1 MERGNDYIMTAVYD
15 VASAAY
21 TGVATYNM
29 RTKEVTKVALPGSAK
44 LLWVPVFTD
53 ELAQAVAQTQALQA
67 QLTAMQQVMRRPASA
82 RLPPCRASSPRLA
95 PLTRRPSATS
105 PPLPPLLRQDQ
116 AAAHE
121 ARQKQWQSI
130 STQALTVGAVALAF
144 TLLTLLALAGYMYYH
159 VTRLHAKYNELQAPL
174 QGRVADVD
182 HRV

>member
-29 RTKEVTKVALPGSAK
+29 RTKEVTKVALAGAK

-105 PPLPPLLRQDQ
+105 PPPPCC
-116 AAAHE
+116 
-121 ARQKQWQSI
+121 ARTKPPP
-130 STQALTVGAVALAF
+130 
-144 TLLTLLALAGYMYYH
+144 
-159 VTRLHAKYNELQAPL
+159 TRPARSS
-174 QGRVADVD
+174 GRASP
-182 HRV
+182 RRR

>member
-67 QLTAMQQVMRRPASA
+67 QLTAMQQVMRRPASP
-82 RLPPCRASSPRLA
+82 RLPPCRAHA
-95 PLTRRPSATS
+95 PLGS
-105 PPLPPLLRQDQ
+105 LPASSSSSSSSGPR
-116 AAAHE
+116 
-121 ARQKQWQSI
+121 
-130 STQALTVGAVALAF
+130 
-144 TLLTLLALAGYMYYH
+144 
-159 VTRLHAKYNELQAPL
+159 
-174 QGRVADVD
+174 
-182 HRV
+182 

>member
-1 MERGNDYIMTAVYD
+1 M
-15 VASAAY
+15 
-21 TGVATYNM
+21 
-29 RTKEVTKVALPGSAK
+29 ALAGAK

-53 ELAQAVAQTQALQA
+53 EPAQAVAQTQALQA
-67 QLTAMQQVMRRPASA
+67 QLTAMQQVMRRPASPCPLA
-82 RLPPCRASSPRLA
+82 APHASLLSPAAHLPP
-95 PLTRRPSATS
+95 
-105 PPLPPLLRQDQ
+105 PPLLRQDQ

-159 VTRLHAKYNELQAPL
+159 VTSLHAKYNELQAPL

-182 HRV
+182 PRV